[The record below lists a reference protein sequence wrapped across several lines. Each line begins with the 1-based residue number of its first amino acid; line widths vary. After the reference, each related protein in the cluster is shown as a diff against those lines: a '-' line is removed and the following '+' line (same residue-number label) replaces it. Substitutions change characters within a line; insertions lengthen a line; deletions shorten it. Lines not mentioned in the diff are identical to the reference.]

1 MILHSVV
8 LSCDLSIHLLMKRLD
23 YRSHRELF
31 SSRFDSFAQTFESI
45 GFPNTSGYMV
55 QCSDSLKRDG
65 GLIPDDLLLRLH
77 DHLQTDSDALVSYSD
92 VPESY
97 SDLVSMFSD
106 SMSRSI
112 SSLFNNMAPRLP
124 NGRGFCTMFME
135 VDTKDKESNSR
146 IFDSFLKSPSGS
158 IPDLSSCGNPM
169 MYMENVK
176 SRFQRLYDFIYL
188 PYSRA
193 FSYYCKKLFN
203 HQIDPY
209 SLIEALMSVDQV
221 YDVADGL
228 KSDVRYLRNCFEHSD
243 FVPHDGGW
251 DVSMPDGKILSFDP
265 YSLFMWTMFIKDKIL
280 VIDSTFLLFDME
292 VFRRM
297 V

>member
-1 MILHSVV
+1 
-8 LSCDLSIHLLMKRLD
+8 MKRLD

-45 GFPNTSGYMV
+45 GFPNTSGYMA
-55 QCSDSLKRDG
+55 QCSESLKRDG
-65 GLIPDDLLLRLH
+65 GSIPDDLLSQLQEY
-77 DHLQTDSDALVSYSD
+77 LQTDSDALISYSD

-97 SDLVSMFSD
+97 SDLVTMFSD

-112 SSLFNNMAPRLP
+112 SSLFNNMAPRLSS
-124 NGRGFCTMFME
+124 GRGYCIMFME

-146 IFDSFLKSPSGS
+146 IFDSFLRSPSGF
-158 IPDLSSCGNPM
+158 IPDLSSCENPM
-169 MYMENVK
+169 LYMENVK
-176 SRFQRLYDFIYL
+176 SRFQRLYDCIYL

-209 SLIEALMSVDQV
+209 PLIEALMSVNQV
-221 YDVADGL
+221 YDINNSL
-228 KSDVRYLRNCFEHSD
+228 KSDVRYLRNCFEHSK
-243 FVPHDGGW
+243 FIPHANGW
-251 DVSMPDGKILSFDP
+251 DVRMPDESFLSFDP

-280 VIDSTFLLFDME
+280 VIDSTFLLFDLE